1 MILVRY
7 VLKELIGPFL
17 ASLFGITFLFVVD
30 FLVKILDNVLSKGL
44 PATTVIEIFVL
55 NLAWMLS
62 LSIPMAVLVASL
74 MAFGRMSGD
83 QEITA
88 VKAAGVSPLSL
99 MRPVLL
105 VALLLSVLMVVFN
118 NWVLPEANHRS
129 VELMNAVSRKKPHV
143 FIDAGRLITQFPGVQ
158 LWVNRIDPV
167 SGTLYGIQIFEME
180 KKGAPRIVYADSASM
195 DYVDNGATLMLR
207 LRSGETHLVDPDDDD
222 NYFRIRFFSQDLAMQ
237 NVDDRLERR
246 SRSYRSD
253 REMPVEMMWDVVT
266 DARAKYDSA
275 SVLARTRR
283 LPTLVRMRDLVVS
296 DSTVPENANG
306 IPMGDSVQFIQG
318 LRKIRVQEVSSMR
331 ATERAWSRMEGE
343 LKRSAQY
350 MVEIHKKFSTAF
362 ACFVFVLIGA
372 PLGIMARKGGIGTGI
387 LYSLAFFVIYWICLI
402 GGENLADRLV
412 ISPELAMWVSN
423 IIIGVFGIL
432 ITRAMVRDRFSGNS
446 KVLHFFK
453 VVGRYTVINHCVR
466 AFGWLFGKIKK
477 RFE

>member
-44 PATTVIEIFVL
+44 PTSTVLEIFAL

-74 MAFGRMSGD
+74 MTFGRMSGD

-88 VKAAGVSPLSL
+88 VKAAGISPLSL

-180 KKGAPRIVYADSASM
+180 KKGAPRIVYADSATM

-207 LRSGETHLVDPDDDD
+207 LRSGETHLVDPEDAD

-253 REMPVEMMWDVVT
+253 REMPVEMMWDVVK
-266 DARAKYDSA
+266 DAREKYDTAAVQAKS
-275 SVLARTRR
+275 RR
-283 LPTLVRMRDLVVS
+283 LPTLARMREFAVT
-296 DSTVPENANG
+296 DSILPADASGVPMN
-306 IPMGDSVQFIQG
+306 DSMAFIQG
-318 LRKIRVQEVSSMR
+318 LRKIRVQETSSLR
-331 ATERAWSRMEGE
+331 STERVWGRMEGE
-343 LKRSAQY
+343 LKRAAQY

-362 ACFVFVLIGA
+362 ACFVFILIGA

-402 GGENLADRLV
+402 GGENLADRLIV
-412 ISPELAMWVSN
+412 SPELAMWISN
-423 IIIGVFGIL
+423 IIIGIVGIL
-432 ITRAMVRDRFSGNS
+432 LTRAMIRDRFSGNS
-446 KVLHFFK
+446 KVLRFFK
-453 VVGRYTVINHCVR
+453 IVGRYTGITYCIR
-466 AFGWLFGKIKK
+466 GFGWLFGKLKK
-477 RFE
+477 RFG

>member
-17 ASLFGITFLFVVD
+17 AALFGITFLFVVD

-44 PATTVIEIFVL
+44 PTSTVLEIFAL

-74 MAFGRMSGD
+74 MAFGRLSGD

-88 VKAAGVSPLSL
+88 CKAAGISPLSL

-105 VALLLSVLMVVFN
+105 VAFLISLLMVIFN

-143 FIDAGRLITQFPGVQ
+143 FIDAGRLITQFPDVQ

-167 SGTLYGIQIFEME
+167 TGTLYGIQIFEME
-180 KKGAPRIVYADSASM
+180 KKGPPRIVYADSASM
-195 DYVDNGATLMLR
+195 EYTDNGATLMLR
-207 LRSGETHLVDPDDDD
+207 LRSGENHIADADNPE
-222 NYFRIRFFSQDLAMQ
+222 NYFRIRFFSQDLAMK

-253 REMPVEMMWDVVT
+253 REMPIEMMTEVVEE
-266 DARAKYDSA
+266 ARKQYAEAREKALEKRLNTLMDMQNIVRGDSI
-275 SVLARTRR
+275 
-283 LPTLVRMRDLVVS
+283 
-296 DSTVPENANG
+296 VPEDLESKTT
-306 IPMGDSVQFIQG
+306 IDSVQRRRSLQ
-318 LRKIRVQEVSSMR
+318 RVRVQEISAMR
-331 ATERAWSRMEGE
+331 STERVYGRMESE
-343 LKRSAQY
+343 LKREAQY
-350 MVEIHKKFSTAF
+350 TVEIQKKYSTGF
-362 ACFVFVLIGA
+362 ACFIFILIGA

-402 GGENLADRLV
+402 GGENMADRLIV
-412 ISPELAMWVSN
+412 SPYLAMWASN
-423 IIIGVFGIL
+423 IIIGTFGIF
-432 ITRAMVRDRFSGNS
+432 ITIAMVRDCFSGDS
-446 KVLHFFK
+446 KFFRGLRAIGGFFK
-453 VVGRYTVINHCVR
+453 KI
-466 AFGWLFGKIKK
+466 FGFFTRRFG
-477 RFE
+477 

>member
-7 VLKELIGPFL
+7 VLKELVAPFL

-44 PATTVIEIFVL
+44 PTSTVLEIFVL

-74 MAFGRMSGD
+74 MTFGRMSGD

-88 VKAAGVSPLSL
+88 VKAAGISPLSL

-167 SGTLYGIQIFEME
+167 SGTLYGIQIFELE
-180 KKGAPRIVYADSASM
+180 KKGAPRIVYADSATM

-207 LRSGETHLVDPDDDD
+207 LRSGETHLTDPDDDD

-253 REMPVEMMWDVVT
+253 REMPVEMMWEVVT
-266 DARAKYDSA
+266 DARKNYDTAAVQAK
-275 SVLARTRR
+275 TRR
-283 LPTLVRMRDLVVS
+283 LPTLLRIRDYV
-296 DSTVPENANG
+296 D
-306 IPMGDSVQFIQG
+306 GDSVLAADVKGLPLGDSMQIVQS
-318 LRKIRVQEVSSMR
+318 LRKVRVQETASLR
-331 ATERAWSRMEGE
+331 ATERAWGRMEGE
-343 LKRSAQY
+343 LKRAAQY
-350 MVEIHKKFSTAF
+350 LVEIHKKFSTAF

-412 ISPELAMWVSN
+412 VSPELAMWISN
-423 IIIGVFGIL
+423 VIIGVFGIL
-432 ITRAMVRDRFSGNS
+432 LTRAMIRDRFSGDS
-446 KVLHFFK
+446 KIFRFFRK
-453 VVGRYTVINHCVR
+453 IGR
-466 AFGWLFGKIKK
+466 FFGKITK
-477 RFE
+477 RFG

>member
-7 VLKELIGPFL
+7 VLKELIAPFL

-44 PATTVIEIFVL
+44 PTSTVLEIFVL

-62 LSIPMAVLVASL
+62 LSIPMAVLVACL
-74 MAFGRMSGD
+74 MTFGRMSGD

-88 VKAAGVSPLSL
+88 VKAAGISPLSL

-207 LRSGETHLVDPDDDD
+207 LRSGETHLVDPDDAD

-253 REMPVEMMWDVVT
+253 REMPVEMMWNVVT
-266 DARAKYDSA
+266 EARKNYDTAAVQAK
-275 SVLARTRR
+275 TRR
-283 LPTLVRMRDLVVS
+283 LPTLLRIRDFV
-296 DSTVPENANG
+296 D
-306 IPMGDSVQFIQG
+306 GDSVLSADVKGLPLGDSMQIVQS
-318 LRKIRVQEVSSMR
+318 LRKVRVQETASLRV
-331 ATERAWSRMEGE
+331 TERAWGRMEGE
-343 LKRSAQY
+343 LKRAAQY

-412 ISPELAMWVSN
+412 VSPEFAMWISN
-423 IIIGVFGIL
+423 IIIGIFGIFL
-432 ITRAMVRDRFSGNS
+432 TRAMIRDRFSGDS
-446 KVLHFFK
+446 KISRFFRK
-453 VVGRYTVINHCVR
+453 IGR
-466 AFGWLFGKIKK
+466 FFGKITK
-477 RFE
+477 RFG

>member
-44 PATTVIEIFVL
+44 PASTVLEIFAL

-74 MAFGRMSGD
+74 MTFGRMSGD

-88 VKAAGVSPLSL
+88 VKAAGISPLSL

-180 KKGAPRIVYADSASM
+180 KKGAPRIVYADSATM

-207 LRSGETHLVDPDDDD
+207 LRSGETHLVDPDDAD

-253 REMPVEMMWDVVT
+253 REMPVEMMWEVVT
-266 DARAKYDSA
+266 DARNNYDTAAVQAK
-275 SVLARTRR
+275 TRR
-283 LPTLVRMRDLVVS
+283 LPTLLRIRDFVNG
-296 DSTVPENANG
+296 DSILPADAKG
-306 IPMGDSVQFIQG
+306 IPMGDSLQFAQS
-318 LRKIRVQEVSSMR
+318 LRKVRVQETAALRS
-331 ATERAWSRMEGE
+331 TERAWGRMEGE
-343 LKRSAQY
+343 LKRAAQY

-412 ISPELAMWVSN
+412 VSPELAMWISN
-423 IIIGVFGIL
+423 VIIGVFGL
-432 ITRAMVRDRFSGNS
+432 FLTRAMVKDRFSGDS
-446 KVLHFFK
+446 RFFRFFRK
-453 VVGRYTVINHCVR
+453 IGRI
-466 AFGWLFGKIKK
+466 FGKITK
-477 RFE
+477 RFG

>member
-44 PATTVIEIFVL
+44 PASTVVEIFVL

-74 MAFGRMSGD
+74 MAFGRLSGD

-88 VKAAGVSPLSL
+88 VKAAGISPLSL

-143 FIDAGRLITQFPGVQ
+143 FVDAGRLITQFPGVQ

-253 REMPVEMMWDVVT
+253 REMPVEMMWEVVT
-266 DARAKYDSA
+266 DARAKYDTA
-275 SVLARTRR
+275 SMKARGIRLSTLTRI
-283 LPTLVRMRDLVVS
+283 RDLVAD
-296 DSTVPENANG
+296 DSIVPAEASNPPK
-306 IPMGDSVQFIQG
+306 IDSLLFIQG
-318 LRKIRVQEVSSMR
+318 LRKARVQETAALR
-331 ATERAWSRMEGE
+331 TTERAWGRMESE
-343 LKRSAQY
+343 LKREAQY

-362 ACFVFVLIGA
+362 ACFIFILIGA

-402 GGENLADRLV
+402 GGENLADRLIV
-412 ISPELAMWVSN
+412 SPELAMWISN

-432 ITRAMVRDRFSGNS
+432 LTRAMVRDRFSGNS
-446 KVLHFFK
+446 RIKQFFGF
-453 VVGRYTVINHCVR
+453 VGRFVVFR
-466 AFGWLFGKIKK
+466 AIGRFFGSIIGKIVE
-477 RFE
+477 FF

>member
-7 VLKELIGPFL
+7 VLKELIAPFL

-44 PATTVIEIFVL
+44 PASTVVEIFVL

-74 MAFGRMSGD
+74 MTFGRMSGD

-88 VKAAGVSPLSL
+88 VKAAGISPLSL

-143 FIDAGRLITQFPGVQ
+143 FVDAGRLITQFPGVQ

-180 KKGAPRIVYADSASM
+180 KKGAPRIVYADSATM

-207 LRSGETHLVDPDDDD
+207 LRSGETHLVDPDDED

-253 REMPVEMMWDVVT
+253 REMPVEMMWEVVT
-266 DARAKYDSA
+266 DARAKYDTA
-275 SVLARTRR
+275 AVQAKTRR
-283 LPTLVRMRDLVVS
+283 LPTLLRIRELV
-296 DSTVPENANG
+296 N
-306 IPMGDSVQFIQG
+306 GDSIVPKEAQASSKLDSLQFIQG
-318 LRKIRVQEVSSMR
+318 LRKIRTQESASLR
-331 ATERAWSRMEGE
+331 TTERIWGRMESE
-343 LKRSAQY
+343 LKREAQY
-350 MVEIHKKFSTAF
+350 LVEIHKKFSTAF
-362 ACFVFVLIGA
+362 ACFVFILIGA

-402 GGENLADRLV
+402 GGENLADRLIV
-412 ISPELAMWVSN
+412 SPELAMWISN
-423 IIIGVFGIL
+423 VIIGVFGIL
-432 ITRAMVRDRFSGNS
+432 LTRAMIRDRFSGDS
-446 KVLHFFK
+446 KIFRFFRAIGHFF
-453 VVGRYTVINHCVR
+453 VFRAIGRFFKKI
-466 AFGWLFGKIKK
+466 AGLF
-477 RFE
+477 